1 MLLSRIQIHIFTYKC
16 IIKLYFLIYLY
27 KQTLNKIFIYDKLK
41 YNFFNIILHK
51 EGNMKQF
58 FKLFLFIV
66 LSFNLVAC
74 SSNSADKLYKIQIA
88 GVDVEVGKTKA
99 EIFRDCNYTLDADL
113 DQTLHGNSY
122 YRSVSILDEN
132 GDSVGWVNLY
142 SKEETVLTD
151 AIIAEVYVL
160 HPSADFTFEG
170 VKTADITLEKAKE
183 LLPGAKSSEDS
194 VWSPIGDYCT
204 RLTFDTNGT
213 LKDLEHYKYYKVDY
227 SK

>member
-1 MLLSRIQIHIFTYKC
+1 
-16 IIKLYFLIYLY
+16 
-27 KQTLNKIFIYDKLK
+27 
-41 YNFFNIILHK
+41 
-51 EGNMKQF
+51 MKHF
-58 FKLFLFIV
+58 FKVFLFIT
-66 LSFNLVAC
+66 LSFSLVAC

-88 GVDVEVGKTKA
+88 SVDVEVGKTKA

-113 DQTLHGNSY
+113 DQTLQGNSY
-122 YRSVSILDEN
+122 YRNVSILDENYRNVSILDEN

-142 SKEETVLTD
+142 SKEEAALTD

-204 RLTFDTNGT
+204 HLTFDTNGKLT
-213 LKDLEHYKYYKVDY
+213 DLEHYKYYKVDY

>member
-1 MLLSRIQIHIFTYKC
+1 
-16 IIKLYFLIYLY
+16 
-27 KQTLNKIFIYDKLK
+27 
-41 YNFFNIILHK
+41 
-51 EGNMKQF
+51 MKHF
-58 FKLFLFIV
+58 FKVFLFIT
-66 LSFNLVAC
+66 LSFSLVAC

-113 DQTLHGNSY
+113 DQTLQGNSY
-122 YRSVSILDEN
+122 YRNVSILDEN

-142 SKEETVLTD
+142 SKEEAALTD

-204 RLTFDTNGT
+204 HLTFDTNGKLT
-213 LKDLEHYKYYKVDY
+213 DLEHYKYYKVDY